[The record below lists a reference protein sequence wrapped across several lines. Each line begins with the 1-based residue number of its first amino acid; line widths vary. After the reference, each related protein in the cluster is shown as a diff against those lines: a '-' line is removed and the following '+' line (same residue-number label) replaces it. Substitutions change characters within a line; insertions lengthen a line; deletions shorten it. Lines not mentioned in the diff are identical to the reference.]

1 MSETTTKSGMPKV
14 PLTKAE
20 LEDRAGILSDA
31 TPSGGPRAERRA
43 LAWLALG
50 AVLVIMWLTKPVGLG
65 VLLGALTAF
74 CLEPIY
80 KRLVVRYERPRVV
93 AVGLVVATGIVIMGA
108 LTGLVWIFVNKGV
121 NFGQKA
127 VSSLSAGGSATGIID
142 AVATKLEPL
151 GVKREMI
158 VERLRHTISNA
169 TQHASDAAGAVAS
182 ITTEV
187 GRVTGEVLLAVF
199 FLLLTAHLIL
209 RRWNAFLLR
218 AQAAFPLRPDY
229 TQALFEEFRKVG
241 RATLQGTL
249 VTGIAQGVLAGI
261 GFLIVGFSDWAFFG
275 AATAV
280 ASLVPAIGTLILW
293 VPAGIFLLVTDHV
306 GAGIFIFAW
315 GTFMVVGL
323 SDYVIR
329 PRLVGGDEKTPELF
343 TFAALLG
350 GVEVIGLEG
359 LIVGPILMSLSLAVI
374 RIYEREAID
383 TRKKILHRDA
393 TAGPENEEPPPSTLA
408 PGSLPQPRK

>member
-1 MSETTTKSGMPKV
+1 MSEPSTPPGMPKV

-20 LEDRAGILSDA
+20 EEDRTGLGEEE
-31 TPSGGPRAERRA
+31 TLHGGPRAERRA

-50 AVLVIMWLTKPVGLG
+50 AILLIMWITKPVGLG

-80 KRLVVRYERPRVV
+80 KRLVVRSKRPRVV
-93 AVGLVVATGIVIMGA
+93 AIGLVIATGVLIMASLAGV
-108 LTGLVWIFVNKGV
+108 VWIFVNKGV
-121 NFGQKA
+121 NFGQNA
-127 VSSLSAGGSATGIID
+127 VTSLSDGGSATKIVD
-142 AVATKLEPL
+142 AVATRLEPL

-158 VERLRHTISNA
+158 VERLRHSIANV

-182 ITTEV
+182 ITTEMA
-187 GRVTGEVLLAVF
+187 RITGEVLMAVF

-209 RRWNAFLLR
+209 RRWNAILSR

-229 TQALFEEFRKVG
+229 TLALFEEFRKVG

-261 GFLIVGFSDWAFFG
+261 GFAIAGFADWAFFG

-280 ASLVPAIGTLILW
+280 ASLIPAIGTLIVW
-293 VPAGIFLLVTDHV
+293 VPAGIFLFVTDHV
-306 GAGIFIFAW
+306 GAGIFTFAW
-315 GTFMVVGL
+315 GMVMVVGL
-323 SDYVIR
+323 SDYIIR

-374 RIYEREAID
+374 RIYEREAIA
-383 TRKKILHRDA
+383 TRKKIIRRDA
-393 TAGPENEEPPPSTLA
+393 LEDAQAAEETPPPSEIV
-408 PGSLPQPRK
+408 GI